1 MKTLGK
7 LLFCSICAFLCTSF
21 SLSAR
26 IGDDGGPGPELSAAL
41 CEMACWES
49 SAKAERDALLMQ
61 KAEFLSSAGESI
73 RAYETLCRIS
83 SFGMN
88 EAQRSDLLIRKL
100 TASYEADMMDAF
112 IALLEEASGTGLPGI
127 GQLIPEGKPSH
138 KSEDAAMLLS
148 IIPGAGLAYAGDY
161 AAAGKF
167 FLINGSIIALG
178 VGAFLSG
185 LYAATFLGGGMLLYA
200 NLPKSTDLAVRAT
213 ADRNTGYLK
222 EFYAPVYG
230 ALKQFQKI
238 QETPEP

>member
-1 MKTLGK
+1 MKTLRR

-26 IGDDGGPGPELSAAL
+26 IGDDGGPGPGLSAAF

-61 KAEFLSSAGESI
+61 KAQFLSDAGESA

-88 EAQRSDLLIRKL
+88 EAQRADLLCRKL
-100 TASYEADMMDAF
+100 TTSYEAGMMDAF
-112 IALLEEASGTGLPGI
+112 IALLEEASGTGLI
-127 GQLIPEGKPSH
+127 EIQLPEGKPKH
-138 KSEDAAMLLS
+138 KSEEAAMLLS
-148 IIPGAGLAYAGDY
+148 LIPGAGLAYAGDY
-161 AAAGKF
+161 AAAGKY

-178 VGAFLSG
+178 VGAFVSE
-185 LYAATFLGGGMLLYA
+185 LYATAFLGGGMLLYKH
-200 NLPKSTDLAVRAT
+200 LPKSTDAAIRAT
-213 ADRNTGYLK
+213 ADRNISYLK

-230 ALKQFQKI
+230 ALKLSLKI
-238 QETPEP
+238 QETPAP